1 MNTAEYID
9 GHHHQTT
16 DRIPVVVQILSII
29 GFGVFSIVAV
39 SLAFS
44 ENWIAGLVV
53 GVVLAAIWSGSRT
66 FGGKNNID
74 QGTAHIVARL
84 KPGMREEK
92 SSGNSS
98 FDAYKA
104 DTLARL
110 EEESREFDKFLT
122 RLREARDAS
131 EFDQFMD
138 DRVQANKRELNDT
151 AE

>member
-1 MNTAEYID
+1 MNTAEFAD
-9 GHHHQTT
+9 GSQHHTV
-16 DRIPVVVQILSII
+16 DRIPLVVQILSII

-39 SLAFS
+39 SLAFA

-66 FGGKNNID
+66 FGGKNNVD
-74 QGTAHIVARL
+74 QGTAHIVAKL
-84 KPGMREEK
+84 KPGVSEEK
-92 SSGNSS
+92 SSGNAS
-98 FDAYKA
+98 FDAYRA

-110 EEESREFDKFLT
+110 EEESREFDSFLT

-138 DRVQANKRELNDT
+138 DRVQANKRELSDT